1 MNIFIAMKTENK
13 GVKSYNMEK
22 KDPSDIGKQIEDLVQ
37 NAIDKLDFDQLSNQ
51 IGKAVDKWNQDIVP
65 KVKPSFWEVKDEVRQ
80 AADYSRSV
88 FTEQVDKVKNKWKS
102 SKATNKTEKKEL
114 IVPVFNRSSFK
125 VKGILYTIFSSIGLI
140 LFGLATLIEKE
151 VPLGILTIICFAFL
165 IEGTEI
171 LKKYKRM
178 LRYIYLLKKKG
189 FIEIQELER
198 YMGIKRRKILSD
210 IKKMLA
216 LGMLPEGHLDKSQT
230 YLIGT
235 NEIYEQYCRTKEE
248 LERRKQVEEEKRE
261 QDKTLSEAEKA
272 IAKEI
277 EEGKAQVAEIR
288 RLNDALPEPIISEKL
303 YQLEKISEK
312 IFLYVEKHPDQ
323 LEEIQRLKSYYLP
336 TMLKLVTAYHKVKQE
351 EIKSDNI
358 DKMCSQI
365 EETLDTMNSALEYMY
380 NELYA
385 DEALD
390 VATDISVL
398 KTMLAREGLVGNE
411 FENIKEEQK
420 DE

>member
-88 FTEQVDKVKNKWKS
+88 FTEQVDKVKNKWKF
-102 SKATNKTEKKEL
+102 SKTTNKTEKKEL

-210 IKKMLA
+210 IKQMLA

>member
-51 IGKAVDKWNQDIVP
+51 IGKAVDKWNQDIAP

-88 FTEQVDKVKNKWKS
+88 FTEQVDKVKNKWKF
-102 SKATNKTEKKEL
+102 SKTTNKTEKKEL

-210 IKKMLA
+210 IKQMLA

>member
-1 MNIFIAMKTENK
+1 
-13 GVKSYNMEK
+13 
-22 KDPSDIGKQIEDLVQ
+22 
-37 NAIDKLDFDQLSNQ
+37 
-51 IGKAVDKWNQDIVP
+51 
-65 KVKPSFWEVKDEVRQ
+65 
-80 AADYSRSV
+80 
-88 FTEQVDKVKNKWKS
+88 
-102 SKATNKTEKKEL
+102 
-114 IVPVFNRSSFK
+114 
-125 VKGILYTIFSSIGLI
+125 
-140 LFGLATLIEKE
+140 
-151 VPLGILTIICFAFL
+151 
-165 IEGTEI
+165 
-171 LKKYKRM
+171 
-178 LRYIYLLKKKG
+178 
-189 FIEIQELER
+189 
-198 YMGIKRRKILSD
+198 
-210 IKKMLA
+210 MLA